1 MRFLILLLSSLLSS
15 DALFAAG
22 RDLSVSVLNP
32 GAFERAG
39 ETIAVPWV
47 DLLTYDPGLDPRT
60 VAVFDGIV
68 EIPSQVVQADA
79 DGSPEHLLFQADF
92 TAHERRA
99 FIVRNTPVRT
109 VFPSLVDARFVL
121 PREDLAWEND
131 HVAFRIYGPA
141 LAAEVNNGIDVWTKR
156 VRSLIVQKWYK
167 ESEGST
173 PGKDSY
179 HVDKGEGADF
189 FSVGKSL
196 GAGACAL
203 WEDGTLFQPGVFS
216 SYRIQ
221 AKGPIRAIFQAVYHN
236 GGFHG
241 NPFRAVATVSIDA
254 GQNLNRID
262 IEYSGITGRDSL
274 TYAAGLVARKGT
286 SVHRDE
292 KEGWVS
298 LWGPVNDDPVNESL
312 GTGIVIPLGT
322 FAGFAEDG
330 QHVLALGRTR
340 TGFRSTYYAGAA
352 WTRSGDVAGPDDW
365 NRQLA
370 AWAQRMQEPLIV
382 TLKTDIR

>member
-1 MRFLILLLSSLLSS
+1 MRFHILFLTF
-15 DALFAAG
+15 LFLGYGLTAAG
-22 RDLSVSVLNP
+22 RGVSLSVLNP
-32 GAFERAG
+32 AAFERAG
-39 ETIAVPWV
+39 ETVVVPWA
-47 DLLTYDPGLDPRT
+47 DLLTCDPGLDHRA
-60 VAVFDGIV
+60 VAVIDGIV
-68 EIPSQVVQADA
+68 EIPSQVVYANA
-79 DGSPEHLLFQADF
+79 DGSPEYLLFQADF
-92 TAHERRA
+92 TALQRRI
-99 FIVRNTPVRT
+99 FIVRSAAERT
-109 VFPSLVDARFVL
+109 VFPSRVDARFVL

-131 HVAFRIYGPA
+131 HIAFRIYGPA
-141 LAAEVNNGIDVWTKR
+141 LAAEVKNGIDVWTKR
-156 VRSLIVQKWYK
+156 VRSLIVQKWYR
-167 ESEGST
+167 ESDGST

-189 FSVGKSL
+189 FSVGTSL

-203 WEDGTLFQPGVFS
+203 WDGGTLFQPGVFA
-216 SYRIQ
+216 SYRIL
-221 AKGPIRAIFQAVYHN
+221 ANGPVRAVFQVTYDN
-236 GGFHG
+236 GEYRG
-241 NPFRAVATVSIDA
+241 NPFRAVATIAIDA

-274 TYAAGLVARKGT
+274 TYAAGLVLRKGT

-322 FAGFAEDG
+322 FAGFADDG

-352 WTRSGDVAGPDDW
+352 WTRSGDVAGPDAW

-370 AWAQRMQEPLIV
+370 ARAQRLRLPLTIAV
-382 TLKTDIR
+382 SGARL